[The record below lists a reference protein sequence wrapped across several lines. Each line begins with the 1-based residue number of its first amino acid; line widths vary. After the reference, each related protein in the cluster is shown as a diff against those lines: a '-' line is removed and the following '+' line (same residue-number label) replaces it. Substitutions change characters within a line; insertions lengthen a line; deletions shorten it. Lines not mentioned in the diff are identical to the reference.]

1 MGPQGADNLTAMLLD
16 AAARWPRRTALFV
29 QGTAI
34 AYDELFDR
42 AARLSGAIAAT
53 AGPARRCAIL
63 GARSLTAFTGVLG
76 ALLARCA
83 YVPLNPRHP
92 PDRIAG
98 VLRQAGAAV
107 VVVDEAAMPA
117 ARALA
122 EASPRQPL
130 TLVMPDATAAPDWAA
145 RLPHRVL
152 TRADLS
158 APGAPLAAAPSDAA
172 YLLFTSGSTGEP
184 KGVEVRHRN
193 LVAYLR
199 AAAARYAPGPE
210 DRFSQFFELG
220 FDLSAHDM
228 FLCWT
233 AGAALHCPPAEV
245 LMAPRDFA
253 RRHELSFW
261 FSVPST
267 ASFMERLR
275 LLRPGDFPALRWA
288 LFCGEA
294 LPTRLAHRFAE
305 AAPNA
310 TVENLYGPTE
320 ATIAITAWRLPR
332 DPAGLPG
339 GLPDIAPIGE
349 PLPGARAVVLGPD
362 GREAAPGEAG
372 ELCLG
377 GAQVTDG
384 YLARPALTAE
394 RFAPPAVAD
403 AAGTRWYRTGD
414 RARRDPVHGLVFLGR
429 MDRQVKIAGHRI
441 ELQEI
446 EAALRRATGSDL
458 AAAIAWPVDA
468 DGLARGVVGFIPDGF
483 ATDEEVLAACRR
495 ILPPTALPSR
505 LHRVAAWP
513 VNDNG
518 KTDLGRLRG
527 MLEGH

>member
-1 MGPQGADNLTAMLLD
+1 MLLD

-29 QGTAI
+29 QGSTI
-34 AYDELFDR
+34 TYDELFGR
-42 AARLSGAIAAT
+42 AARLAGAIAAT
-53 AGPARRCAIL
+53 AGPRRRCAIL

-92 PDRIAG
+92 PARLLA
-98 VLRQAGAAV
+98 VLRAAGAETI
-107 VVVDEAAMPA
+107 VVDEAAMPL
-117 ARALA
+117 ARAIA
-122 EASPRQPL
+122 EAAPRRL
-130 TLVMPDATAAPDWAA
+130 TLLMPEAAAAPDWAA

-152 TRADLS
+152 ARAALE
-158 APGAPLAAAPSDAA
+158 APDGAPLRAAAEDPA

-199 AAAARYAPGPE
+199 AVAARYAPGPE
-210 DRFSQFFELG
+210 DRFSQLFELG

-233 AGAALHCPPAEV
+233 SGAALHCPPAEV

-253 RRHELSFW
+253 RRHELTFW

-294 LPTRLAHRFAE
+294 LPTRLARAFAE
-305 AAPNA
+305 AAPEA

-320 ATIAITAWRLPR
+320 ATIAATAWRLPR
-332 DPAGLPG
+332 EARALAA
-339 GLPDIAPIGE
+339 LPDIAPIGD
-349 PLPGARAVVLGPD
+349 PLPGMRAVVLASD
-362 GREAAPGEAG
+362 GSEAAPGQAG

-377 GAQVTDG
+377 GEQVADG
-384 YLARPALTAE
+384 YLARPDLSAA
-394 RFAPPAVAD
+394 RFAPPAIAA

-414 RARRDPVHGLVFLGR
+414 RARRDPAHGLLFLGR

-441 ELQEI
+441 ELQEV

-468 DGLARGVVGFIPDGF
+468 DGLPRGIVGFIPDGA
-483 ATDEEVLAACRR
+483 ATDNAVLGACRR
-495 ILPPTALPSR
+495 ILPPAALPAR
-505 LHRVAAWP
+505 LVRVAAWP

-527 MLEGH
+527 MLE